1 MEPDI
6 ELAARQLAR
15 MRGMN
20 AAYHRRFFG
29 DVRFVV
35 VLVLAL
41 LAAGLELD
49 RRMFLA
55 IPFVALLGAA
65 QTAFDAS
72 YLMFSRHYAARLER
86 YLNDRVG
93 REVLVAHRLED
104 AYLFPLDTRKIV
116 TLAGGSGFTWFG
128 FMTGFIALLG
138 IGAYVT
144 GLLLSLDVLS
154 DNGSATLAGTYLGVL
169 FGLTIL
175 ALAVGAWW
183 FVGGEG
189 ERRLARVLDDAF
201 GG

>member
-1 MEPDI
+1 MEADV

-15 MRGMN
+15 MRGMD

-29 DVRFVV
+29 DVRFTL

-41 LAAGLELD
+41 FAGGLELD
-49 RRMFLA
+49 RRLYLA
-55 IPFVALLGAA
+55 IPFVALLGAT

-72 YLMFSRHYAARLER
+72 YLVFSRHYATRLER
-86 YLNDRVG
+86 YLNRRMG
-93 REVLVAHRLED
+93 RDVLVAHRLEE
-104 AYLFPLDTRKIV
+104 AYLFPLDARKIV

-128 FMTGFIALLG
+128 FMTGFITLLG
-138 IGAYVT
+138 IGAYAT
-144 GLLLSLDVLS
+144 GLVLSLDVLT
-154 DNGSATLAGTYLGVL
+154 DRGSVMLAGIYLGVL

-189 ERRLARVLDDAF
+189 ERRLSTVLDDAF
-201 GG
+201 ED